1 MSSKKSKWKNSVQ
14 KARRVSQS
22 SSAHS
27 TRKSSIIGEET
38 TANELEEYLETLKK
52 KSGVKSL
59 WRGDSFDRVVRDEE
73 DKTPDI
79 SISSTDDHEELGK
92 ISASPIF
99 SFRSCTSSSFIR
111 DFLLWITF
119 LASAFVLQNSHTK
132 FYNKGLIITII
143 SII

>member
-92 ISASPIF
+92 NLRLS
-99 SFRSCTSSSFIR
+99 
-111 DFLLWITF
+111 DFLIQV
-119 LASAFVLQNSHTK
+119 SYIIFVYLGLSTLDHFFSLCVCSTEFSH
-132 FYNKGLIITII
+132 
-143 SII
+143 